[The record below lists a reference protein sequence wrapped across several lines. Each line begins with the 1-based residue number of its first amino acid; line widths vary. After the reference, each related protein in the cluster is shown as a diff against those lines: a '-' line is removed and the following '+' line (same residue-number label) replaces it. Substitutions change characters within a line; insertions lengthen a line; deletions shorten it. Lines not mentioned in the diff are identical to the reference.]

1 MKLIPFQQT
10 IDLYLRR
17 WNPTLRPSTILGKR
31 GILKLFTAYLRDHYP
46 DVQSFSQLQRAPHID
61 GWLEHIL
68 YTKPISRNCSIRTLR
83 LFFEDLIHWQWA
95 DAPPT
100 GLLDDQDLAPEEVY
114 LPRPLPPD
122 LDQAVQKALIEANT
136 FPALGLLLLRYTGM
150 RIGEMRDLSLN
161 AMESSGPDTFTLH
174 VPIGKTRS
182 ERLIPLDTRT
192 VALIQ
197 RIIKQRC
204 CRRKRRLPR
213 RLAHYLML
221 NPFGRYV
228 SKQGY
233 NFNIKRLTAHLN
245 TTEPIYCH
253 RLRHTY
259 ATEMARAKMPV
270 PALMK
275 LLGHSTPK
283 MTMRYVEVAQVDV
296 RKAYDEAL
304 VQLRLLHAVQPQ
316 ALPPHSALPS
326 QPAPDQLLSLMAAT
340 IARLENLRRDT
351 HDPAEAKRLLRL
363 VKRLRKT
370 AHDFKDIL

>member
-17 WNPTLRPSTILGKR
+17 WNPTLRPSSILGKR
-31 GILKLFTAYLRDHYP
+31 GILKRFTAYLRDHYP
-46 DVQSFSQLQRAPHID
+46 DVQSFCQLQRTPHID
-61 GWLEHIL
+61 SWLEHIL
-68 YTKPISRNCSIRTLR
+68 YMKPISRNCSIRTMR

-114 LPRPLPPD
+114 LPRPLPPV
-122 LDQAVQKALIEANT
+122 LDQAVQQVLIEANT
-136 FPALGLLLLRYTGM
+136 FSAMGLLLLRYTGM
-150 RIGEMRDLSLN
+150 RVGEMRDLSLN
-161 AMESSGPDTFTLH
+161 AMEGSGPDNFTLR

-182 ERLIPLDTRT
+182 ERLIPLDART

-197 RIIKQRC
+197 RIIEQRG
-204 CRRKRRLPR
+204 CRRKRKIPR
-213 RLAHYLML
+213 RLAQYLMIS
-221 NPFGRYV
+221 PFGHHMRQ
-228 SKQGY
+228 QGY
-233 NFNIKRLTAHLN
+233 SANIQRLTAHLH
-245 TTEPIYCH
+245 TTEHIYCH
-253 RLRHTY
+253 RLRHTF
-259 ATEMARAKMPV
+259 ATEMARAGMPV

-275 LLGHSTPK
+275 LLGHRTPK

-304 VQLRLLHAVQPQ
+304 VQLRLMHTLQPQ

-326 QPAPDQLLSLMAAT
+326 QPAPDQLLNLMAAT

-370 AHDFKDIL
+370 AHDFKGFL